1 MDYDKSKIIRIR
13 QCRLS
18 DYPIYRWEN
27 GELVEQCFIDNMM
40 YEFEKAISQLKPE
53 DIINVREEDGCIY
66 YDIDIVIKKY

>member
-18 DYPIYRWEN
+18 EFPFHRWEN
-27 GELVEQCFIDNMM
+27 EKLVKQYYIDNMM
-40 YEFEKAISQLKPE
+40 CEFKRAIAQLKPE

>member
-1 MDYDKSKIIRIR
+1 MDEDKSKIIRIR

-18 DYPIYRWEN
+18 EFPFHRWEN
-27 GELVEQCFIDNMM
+27 EVLVKQYYIDNMM

-53 DIINVREEDGCIY
+53 DIINIREEDGCIY